1 EQAKNFIQTVPEK
14 METLAPMIDIEIH
27 LKHDPEKV
35 RQELQSLANELEKH
49 YKKKPIFYVTY
60 DTYEHYVKGYFKE
73 YDLWIRDIFKS
84 PTLENRNWFI
94 WQYSNRGRIEGI
106 DGFVDMNA
114 FRGNYEV
121 FKRKFDIP

>member
-1 EQAKNFIQTVPEK
+1 

-60 DTYEHYVKGYFKE
+60 DTYKHYVKGYFKE

>member
-1 EQAKNFIQTVPEK
+1 
-14 METLAPMIDIEIH
+14 MIDIEIH

-84 PTLENRNWFI
+84 PTLENRETGSFGNI
-94 WQYSNRGRIEGI
+94 ATGGESRGLTVLWI
-106 DGFVDMNA
+106 
-114 FRGNYEV
+114 
-121 FKRKFDIP
+121 